1 VSTKRAVTAG
11 LSLLLLAGGLL
22 SVGCGKKDDTYT
34 AAPPA
39 GPSAKPMPRVE
50 RAVPR
55 PKLPK
60 LVDPSGKRAAGAD
73 I

>member
-1 VSTKRAVTAG
+1 VST
-11 LSLLLLAGGLL
+11 
-22 SVGCGKKDDTYT
+22 GCSKKDDTYT

-39 GPSAKPMPRVE
+39 GPNAKPMPRVE
-50 RAVPR
+50 RKYPR
-55 PKLPK
+55 PQVPK